1 MPTSPPPE
9 IPQDVDPNVARYLRR
24 LGTWAFQEIDAK
36 VPKNEAV
43 AQLLLNPSDQK
54 PPKAVYA
61 LTVKN
66 TAPTVVQVNPVPL
79 GKGSV
84 GP

>member
-9 IPQDVDPNVARYLRR
+9 IPSDVDPKLAGYLRR
-24 LGTWAFQEIDAK
+24 LGAWAFQEIDAK

-54 PPKAVYA
+54 PPKTVYS
-61 LTVKN
+61 LTVKS
-66 TAPTVVQVNPVPL
+66 TAPTVVQVTQVPL